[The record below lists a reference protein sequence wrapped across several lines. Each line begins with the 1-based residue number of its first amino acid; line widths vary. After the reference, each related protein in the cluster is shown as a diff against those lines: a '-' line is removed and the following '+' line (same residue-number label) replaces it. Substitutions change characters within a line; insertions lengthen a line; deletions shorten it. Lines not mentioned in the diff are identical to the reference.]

1 MGRENNAICAYL
13 NDNRRFADLFNVT
26 FFHGKQIVKPEDL
39 ENISEKYVE
48 KPATRNSTQK
58 TTERIRDIQKRMKS
72 GAILRILSVE
82 SQTHVDYTMPWR
94 CMNYDSLE
102 YGKQIKEIKGRNN
115 TAGIFSSTAERLC
128 GFLKSDRLIP
138 VYTICLYHGRET
150 WDGPKS
156 LQDMMDFGEDSE
168 QWRSLFA
175 DYQFRLVC
183 MNEPSNFSQFQT
195 SLGLLFAVLP
205 LRKNTTE
212 LKRLITETPAFQKL
226 DKDTMEVIAVMTNN
240 SKVLDEM
247 ESYENEGGYNMC
259 EALEGIKEEGAMTKL
274 IELVCKKLTKNKPME
289 TIVDELEEER
299 DTIQT
304 ICKVATSFAP
314 DYDIDKIYEAW
325 KLQNNSSSP
334 ASE

>member
-1 MGRENNAICAYL
+1 M
-13 NDNRRFADLFNVT
+13 
-26 FFHGKQIVKPEDL
+26 KPEDL

-138 VYTICLYHGRET
+138 VYTICLYHGKET

-156 LQDMMDFGEDSE
+156 LQDMMDFGEDAE

-183 MNEPSNFSQFQT
+183 MNEPSNISQFKT

-259 EALEGIKEEGAMTKL
+259 EALEGIKEEGRIEGAELKL
-274 IELVCKKLTKNKPME
+274 VIQVCKKLAKHKTAR
-289 TIVDELEEER
+289 TIAEELEE
-299 DTIQT
+299 DYITIQD
-304 ICKVATSFAP
+304 IYHAAMPFAP
-314 DYDIDKIYEAW
+314 NYNAQEIYKAW
-325 KLQNNSSSP
+325 KNQSSSSP
-334 ASE
+334 TPV